1 MMGEKTHPLTYLRF
15 VPTAILSPKL
25 KDWFALGMAYKDEGG
40 WADTAVVASDEGA
53 IGTVAE
59 DVAVGGVAGSTGVG
73 IHGTGTDEDVARH
86 GVDSDGDG

>member
-40 WADTAVVASDEGA
+40 GADTAVVASDEGS

-59 DVAVGGVAGSTGVG
+59 DIAVGSVAGGTGVG